1 MPPAPVNGFGE
12 SRQGRQHRRRWR
24 RSGKRQS
31 MRLFGA
37 IVTNNDALS
46 LNVLSDDDRRPWRD
60 GAFFAMVD
68 GPTSVI
74 VMVMTAVRNVRS
86 EERRVGSVGSWRWRG
101 M

>member
-1 MPPAPVNGFGE
+1 
-12 SRQGRQHRRRWR
+12 
-24 RSGKRQS
+24 

-74 VMVMTAVRNVRS
+74 VMVMTAVRNVRRAETLRNS
-86 EERRVGSVGSWRWRG
+86 AWHSGFLLLLMIAGA
-101 M
+101 

>member
-1 MPPAPVNGFGE
+1 
-12 SRQGRQHRRRWR
+12 
-24 RSGKRQS
+24 

-74 VMVMTAVRNVRS
+74 VMVMTAVRNVRRAETS
-86 EERRVGSVGSWRWRG
+86 PEIRRGIADFCSF
-101 M
+101 